1 MCVDLR
7 ILDLVHVELI
17 LVDLNT
23 ADAIILDLIIV
34 GLNDEL
40 VLDLIL

>member
-23 ADAIILDLIIV
+23 ADAITLDLIIV